1 MTKADSNGDP
11 LPRVSASGQVDIDW
25 EHPLRIAKK
34 GPLYELPKRGPIAI
48 GDEWIL
54 SVDPVGLRVSPLAGI
69 SSAGASMLL
78 LLIFV
83 LLVVVALLAGM
94 IWQANGKHYAG
105 PSFYGVM
112 GAGILVF
119 FGLASALAVHLFKFD
134 YTTPLLLNRRE
145 QKVFQMQGGSLVESD
160 WNALVPYIEIV
171 RTVNYSGGAQ
181 FYHLHLIQ
189 RGVSQGNVLRQM
201 RVKNAVGGYSQGLAY
216 YEFMR
221 RYMDGNWSSLPD
233 TYLTGGIR
241 QSLLKEF
248 RSNMWNAPFTRI
260 PWDQSS
266 AKRKWISSGLL
277 VLFTALWWPV
287 TMLTLVGSRMGHIP
301 KFPREVEQL
310 ATYNAAQ
317 DGPVPPELRDRIKPE
332 ERMAGAERALYLIA
346 IAAGAVV
353 WCWPSYGV
361 ISRML
366 GSLPNFAG

>member
-1 MTKADSNGDP
+1 MTEADSRGDA
-11 LPRVSASGQVDIDW
+11 LPRVSPSGQVDIDW
-25 EHPLRIAKK
+25 ERPLRIAKK
-34 GPLYELPKRGPIAI
+34 GPLYELPKRGPVAT

-69 SSAGASMLL
+69 SSAGVSMFLL
-78 LLIFV
+78 LFLV

-112 GAGILVF
+112 GAGILIF
-119 FGLASALAVHLFKFD
+119 LGLASAIAVYLFKFD

-145 QKVFQMQGGSLVESD
+145 QKVFQMQGSSLVESD
-160 WNALVPYIEIV
+160 WNALVPYIEIA

-189 RGVSQGNVLRQM
+189 QGSDQGNVLRQI

-266 AKRKWISSGLL
+266 AKRKLVSGVLL
-277 VLFTALWWPV
+277 VLFTTLWWPV
-287 TMLTLVGSRMGHIP
+287 TMLTLVGSRLGHIP
-301 KFPREVEQL
+301 KFPREVEQQ

-317 DGPVPPELRDRIKPE
+317 DGSVPHELHERIKPE
-332 ERMAGAERALYLIA
+332 EEMTGAEKTLYLVAIA
-346 IAAGAVV
+346 IGAVV
-353 WCWPSYGV
+353 WCGPGYG
-361 ISRML
+361 IFSKIL
-366 GSLPNFAG
+366 GTLPNFAA